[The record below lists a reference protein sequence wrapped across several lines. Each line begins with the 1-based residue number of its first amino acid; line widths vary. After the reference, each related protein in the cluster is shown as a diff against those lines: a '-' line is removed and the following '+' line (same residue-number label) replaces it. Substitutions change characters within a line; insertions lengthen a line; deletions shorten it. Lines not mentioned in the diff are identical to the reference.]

1 MALHHTVHG
10 SSGGSF
16 CLELPFFG
24 CSIDRKNLV
33 LTTGSTWPAFRPK
46 CQLALNSIAERYLH
60 APRVAD

>member
-33 LTTGSTWPAFRPK
+33 LTTGSHGRPSDENASW
-46 CQLALNSIAERYLH
+46 L
-60 APRVAD
+60 